1 MYNVMYP
8 TGGSGEIEYLWLM
21 SHKPEYTP
29 DDPDWLEIPNS
40 NTEYYDPDFITGRPV
55 YYVRCARR
63 KGCDNYPGETPVVA
77 KTIVNCIDEEAP
89 IAEALRVATVNNEI
103 QLDWNGM
110 ISLEPSSFVIERSD
124 NGLDFSV
131 ISSTKA
137 FYAESYTNYDFMDK
151 TPLVG
156 ENYYR
161 IKTVH
166 PDFEPTYSNIAM
178 AKVKPE
184 ADTRVML
191 YPNPILQDITIH
203 FLEEPEE
210 ETTVID
216 IANGFG
222 QIIRQVKI
230 DRPTKKYILNMG
242 DLPGG
247 IYYLK
252 FQNRSL
258 KRYSQKIFKKE

>member
-1 MYNVMYP
+1 
-8 TGGSGEIEYLWLM
+8 
-21 SHKPEYTP
+21 
-29 DDPDWLEIPNS
+29 
-40 NTEYYDPDFITGRPV
+40 
-55 YYVRCARR
+55 
-63 KGCDNYPGETPVVA
+63 
-77 KTIVNCIDEEAP
+77 
-89 IAEALRVATVNNEI
+89 
-103 QLDWNGM
+103 
-110 ISLEPSSFVIERSD
+110 
-124 NGLDFSV
+124 
-131 ISSTKA
+131 
-137 FYAESYTNYDFMDK
+137 
-151 TPLVG
+151 
-156 ENYYR
+156 
-161 IKTVH
+161 
-166 PDFEPTYSNIAM
+166 
-178 AKVKPE
+178 
-184 ADTRVML
+184 ML
-191 YPNPILQDITIH
+191 YTNPILQDITIH